1 MNLFNNFEKIKRRFY
16 SYDKDKQKFLIY
28 HIYIATGLFLDFI
41 EKYKILVR
49 KNLHKD
55 IYMLLRVQFAYVY
68 LFNAYSIL
76 YIVCNKNSLHNK
88 MQRIKSF
95 VATLKNKRIT
105 P

>member
-1 MNLFNNFEKIKRRFY
+1 MNLFNNFEEIKRQFY
-16 SYDKDKQKFLIY
+16 TYDKEKQKFLIY
-28 HIYIATGLFLDFI
+28 QIYIATGLFLDFI

-49 KNLHKD
+49 ENLHKD
-55 IYMLLRVQFAYVY
+55 ISILFRVQFTYVY

-88 MQRIKSF
+88 MRRIKSF

-105 P
+105 L